1 MRGTAS
7 RLAVVLSTL
16 LLTVAGGCTSSS
28 DPSGAGAS
36 TSPVVTPT
44 AAGTEAGGTASPT
57 PSSSIDVAPPDL
69 RARPAVAAA
78 ITDTATREEVAPAEV
93 VIAAWSPVT
102 WDDGSIGCPQ
112 KGKSYTQALVE
123 GELLMLRVGTRLFQ
137 YHAAGDGPFAY
148 CANPSSAYSVT
159 ADE

>member
-1 MRGTAS
+1 MRTTA
-7 RLAVVLSTL
+7 RLAVVLSTV
-16 LLTVAGGCTSSS
+16 LLTAASGCTSSS
-28 DPSGAGAS
+28 DAPEAAGS

-44 AAGTEAGGTASPT
+44 AAGTEASGTTSPT
-57 PSSSIDVAPPDL
+57 PWSGIDAAAPDV
-69 RARPAVAAA
+69 RARRAVAAA
-78 ITDTATREEVAPAEV
+78 ITDTATRADVAPAEV

-112 KGKSYTQALVE
+112 KGRAYTQTLVK
-123 GELLMLRVGTRLFQ
+123 GEVLLLRVGTGLFQ

-159 ADE
+159 ADG